1 MGRASIA
8 LGAPD
13 SGSGI
18 MDGSVISAHLFN
30 EQSGRS
36 SPFGVDRVGQ
46 ALSQAEASEPT
57 SQRQQTYEA
66 AKEVAP
72 GELWFQLSLDERSQ
86 FGCCFSRMLL
96 KCLNDVDHEE
106 QEART

>member
-1 MGRASIA
+1 MGRASVA

-13 SGSGI
+13 GSSGI
-18 MDGSVISAHLFN
+18 MDGSVISTHVFGGR
-30 EQSGRS
+30 SGRS

-46 ALSQAEASEPT
+46 TLSQAEASKST
-57 SQRQQTYEA
+57 FQRQQTYEA
-66 AKEVAP
+66 EREVAS

-106 QEART
+106 QDART

>member
-1 MGRASIA
+1 MGRASVA

-13 SGSGI
+13 GSSGI
-18 MDGSVISAHLFN
+18 MDGSVITTHAFN
-30 EQSGRS
+30 ERSSRS
-36 SPFGVDRVGQ
+36 SPFGVDRVGGTH
-46 ALSQAEASEPT
+46 SQAEASKPT
-57 SQRQQTYEA
+57 PQLQQTYEA
-66 AKEVAP
+66 EKEVAP